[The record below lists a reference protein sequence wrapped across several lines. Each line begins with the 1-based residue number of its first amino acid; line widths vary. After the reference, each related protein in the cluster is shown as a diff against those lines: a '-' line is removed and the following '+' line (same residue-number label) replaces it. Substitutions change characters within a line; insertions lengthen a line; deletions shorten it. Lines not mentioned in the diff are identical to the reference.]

1 MEQQANTLD
10 SMFKDPVPEIQQPIS
25 VLVELHQGIQ
35 DHETGEWH
43 TIAEVRELT
52 GADEEYLASLEAK
65 PTTTYVDY
73 MSSMLKRT
81 VINIGSISVAARPEV
96 IDHLIVGDRETL
108 FLAIVKCTYG
118 YEREYEVVC
127 PKCNGKNDV
136 VLNLDEDFPMQT
148 PAIDLHEH
156 LTVKIKNGQKVK
168 LRLPNGGDSA
178 YVAKH
183 ASTVAAQNTLM
194 LSRCLIP
201 TEEVLCGKSPEE
213 WAKSLNIADR
223 SKLVK
228 AILNVKVGPNI
239 GEVNVQCS
247 HCGVNMPLN
256 VTWMSLLFG

>member
-1 MEQQANTLD
+1 MEQQEKTLD
-10 SMFKDPVPEIQQPIS
+10 NMFKDPAPEIGHPIP
-25 VLVELHQGIQ
+25 VIVELHQGVQ
-35 DHETGEWH
+35 DPDTLEWH
-43 TIAEVRELT
+43 TVAEVRELT
-52 GADEEYLASLEAK
+52 GADEEYLASLESK

-81 VINIGSISVAARPEV
+81 VIQIGSISVEAKPEI
-96 IDHLIVGDRETL
+96 IDQLIVGDRETL

-127 PKCNGKNDV
+127 PKCEGKNDV
-136 VLNLDEDFPMQT
+136 VLHLEEDFPIQV
-148 PAIDLHEH
+148 PDIDLHEH
-156 LTVKIKNGQKVK
+156 IKVKLKNGQEVR
-168 LRLPNGGDSA
+168 LRLPNGGDSS

-194 LSRCLIP
+194 LARCVIP
-201 TEEVLCGKSPEE
+201 NAEVMKGKSPEG

-223 SKLVK
+223 SKLIK
-228 AILNVKVGPNI
+228 AILSVKVGPNI